1 MDLNTTLL
9 GTGNFIESAD
19 KMPNWPKFVLLLA
32 FLATLLGCY
41 GLKQLPA
48 ILHEAP
54 PAIHA
59 LREHPGRPLPENYAD
74 SAEGQRNR

>member
-1 MDLNTTLL
+1 MDLPTALL
-9 GTGNFIESAD
+9 AARDFIKSANV
-19 KMPNWPKFVLLLA
+19 MPDGPKLFLLLA
-32 FLATLLGCY
+32 LLLTFFGCY
-41 GLKQLPA
+41 ALHQLPA

-59 LREHPGRPLPENYAD
+59 LREHPARPVPENYAD